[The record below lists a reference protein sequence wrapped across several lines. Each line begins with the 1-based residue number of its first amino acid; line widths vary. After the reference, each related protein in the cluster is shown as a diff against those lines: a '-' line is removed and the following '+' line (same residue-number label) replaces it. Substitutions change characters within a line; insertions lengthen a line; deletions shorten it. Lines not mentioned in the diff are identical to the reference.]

1 MRTAGMPVKFE
12 ISLPEKVIGTLGIA
26 ESEVGSSLKKELA
39 VTFFHRNIL
48 SFGQARQLA
57 EMSVWDF
64 IELLRD
70 RRIPLH
76 YDILEYEEDLK
87 TVQGLLQ

>member
-1 MRTAGMPVKFE
+1 MLVKFE

-26 ESEVGSSLKKELA
+26 ESEVGSSFKKELA
-39 VTFFHRNIL
+39 ITYFNRNVL

-57 EMSVWDF
+57 DMSVWDF

-76 YDILEYEEDLK
+76 YDILEYEDDLK
-87 TVQGLLQ
+87 TIKEVTHGKRIN